1 MNNSDIRNLLNKY
14 WETETSL
21 EEEKILKDY
30 FASDQVSEEFQEF
43 APLFGFYRS
52 ELSMT
57 SELNEAAG
65 ISLLN
70 KQKKSNII
78 FLRKAIVGVA
88 AAGLIALS
96 VFWMKSEV
104 VSTDQFADGDRYHE
118 VEDPEEALRI
128 TKEALAFLS
137 VKFDKSS
144 KKINKDLRNIKSAQI
159 FK

>member
-1 MNNSDIRNLLNKY
+1 MNNSDIRTLLNKY

-21 EEEKILKDY
+21 KEEKILKDY
-30 FASDQVSEEFQEF
+30 FSSGQVAEEFQEF
-43 APLFGFYRS
+43 APLFGFYHS

-57 SELNEAAG
+57 SELNKATG

-104 VSTDQFADGDRYHE
+104 VSTEQFADRYHE

-137 VKFDKSS
+137 IKFDKSS